1 MQLQLINVS
10 LLLQNQVTLVQNL
23 FAILEDFSKKHN
35 THIIIILIVK
45 IE

>member
-23 FAILEDFSKKHN
+23 FAILGDFSKKHKHTHYYN
-35 THIIIILIVK
+35 THCQN
-45 IE
+45 

>member
-23 FAILEDFSKKHN
+23 FAILGDFSKKTQHTHYYN
-35 THIIIILIVK
+35 THCQN
-45 IE
+45 